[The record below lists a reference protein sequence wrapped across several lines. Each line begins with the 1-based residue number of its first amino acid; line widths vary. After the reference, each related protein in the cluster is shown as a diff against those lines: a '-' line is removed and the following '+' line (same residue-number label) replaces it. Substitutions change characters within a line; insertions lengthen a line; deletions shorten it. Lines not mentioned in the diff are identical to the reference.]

1 MTNKYFFYDTFLLSC
16 LMVDMGT
23 NVNGISYES
32 LPYDVRFD
40 DARKIYKTFV
50 YSPSNVLSENVY
62 ECMVNFLTDNK
73 NIEL

>member
-1 MTNKYFFYDTFLLSC
+1 MMTYDTFLLSC
-16 LMVDMGT
+16 LMADMGT
-23 NVNGISYES
+23 NVNGICYGS
-32 LPYDVRFD
+32 LPYDVQFD

>member
-1 MTNKYFFYDTFLLSC
+1 MMTYDTFLLSR
-16 LMVDMGT
+16 LMADMGI

-32 LPYDVRFD
+32 LPYDVQFD
-40 DARKIYKTFV
+40 NVRKIYKTFV

>member
-1 MTNKYFFYDTFLLSC
+1 MTYDTFLLSC
-16 LMVDMGT
+16 LMVDMGI

-40 DARKIYKTFV
+40 DAMKTYKIFI
-50 YSPSNVLSENVY
+50 YSPSNVLSEGVH
-62 ECMVNFLTDNK
+62 ECMVNFLTDNE

>member
-40 DARKIYKTFV
+40 YAMKTYKIFI
-50 YSPSNVLSENVY
+50 YSSSNVLSEGVY
-62 ECMVNFLTDNK
+62 ECMVKFLTDNK

>member
-1 MTNKYFFYDTFLLSC
+1 MMTYDTFLLSR
-16 LMVDMGT
+16 LMADMGI

-32 LPYDVRFD
+32 LPYDVQFD
-40 DARKIYKTFV
+40 NARKIYKIFV

-62 ECMVNFLTDNK
+62 ECMVKFLTDNK

>member
-1 MTNKYFFYDTFLLSC
+1 MMTYDTFLLSC
-16 LMVDMGT
+16 LMVDMGID
-23 NVNGISYES
+23 VNGISYES
-32 LPYDVRFD
+32 LPYDVQFD
-40 DARKIYKTFV
+40 NVRKIYKIFV

>member
-1 MTNKYFFYDTFLLSC
+1 MMTYDTFLLSC
-16 LMVDMGT
+16 LMADMGT

-32 LPYDVRFD
+32 LPYDIQFIKAMNV
-40 DARKIYKTFV
+40 YKTFV
-50 YSPSNVLSENVY
+50 HSPSNVLSEGVY

>member
-1 MTNKYFFYDTFLLSC
+1 
-16 LMVDMGT
+16 MVDMGI

-32 LPYDVRFD
+32 LPYDIQFD
-40 DARKIYKTFV
+40 NAKNAYKTFV

-62 ECMVNFLTDNK
+62 ACMVNFLTDNK

>member
-1 MTNKYFFYDTFLLSC
+1 MMTYDTFLLSC
-16 LMVDMGT
+16 LMADMGT
-23 NVNGISYES
+23 NVNGICYGS
-32 LPYDVRFD
+32 LPYDVQFD
-40 DARKIYKTFV
+40 DARKTYKIFV

>member
-1 MTNKYFFYDTFLLSC
+1 MMTYDTFLLSR
-16 LMVDMGT
+16 LMVDMGI

-32 LPYDVRFD
+32 LPYDVQFD
-40 DARKIYKTFV
+40 DVRKIYKIFV

>member
-1 MTNKYFFYDTFLLSC
+1 MMTYDTFLLSC
-16 LMVDMGT
+16 LMVDMGI

-32 LPYDVRFD
+32 LPYDVQFD
-40 DARKIYKTFV
+40 NVRNIYKTFV
-50 YSPSNVLSENVY
+50 YSPSNVLSEGVY

>member
-1 MTNKYFFYDTFLLSC
+1 MTYDTFLLSR
-16 LMVDMGT
+16 LMVDMGI

-32 LPYDVRFD
+32 LPYDVQFD
-40 DARKIYKTFV
+40 DVRKIYKIFV
-50 YSPSNVLSENVY
+50 YSPSNVLSEGVY

>member
-1 MTNKYFFYDTFLLSC
+1 MTYDTFLLSC
-16 LMVDMGT
+16 LMVDMGI

-32 LPYDVRFD
+32 LPYDIQFD
-40 DARKIYKTFV
+40 NVRKIYKTFV

-62 ECMVNFLTDNK
+62 ACMVNFLTDNK

>member
-1 MTNKYFFYDTFLLSC
+1 MMTYDTFLLSC

-23 NVNGISYES
+23 NVNGIPYES

-40 DARKIYKTFV
+40 DARKTYKIFI
-50 YSPSNVLSENVY
+50 YSPSNVLSENAY

>member
-1 MTNKYFFYDTFLLSC
+1 MTYDTFLLSR
-16 LMVDMGT
+16 LMVDMGI

-32 LPYDVRFD
+32 LPYDVQFD
-40 DARKIYKTFV
+40 DARKIYKIFV

>member
-40 DARKIYKTFV
+40 YAMKIYKIFV

-62 ECMVNFLTDNK
+62 ACMVNFLTDNK

>member
-1 MTNKYFFYDTFLLSC
+1 
-16 LMVDMGT
+16 MVDMGI

-32 LPYDVRFD
+32 LPYDVQFD
-40 DARKIYKTFV
+40 NARKIYKIFI
-50 YSPSNVLSENVY
+50 YCPSNVLSDGVY

>member
-1 MTNKYFFYDTFLLSC
+1 MMTYDTFLLSC

-23 NVNGISYES
+23 NVNGICYES
-32 LPYDVRFD
+32 LPYDIQFIKAMNV
-40 DARKIYKTFV
+40 YKTFV
-50 YSPSNVLSENVY
+50 YSPSNVLSEGVY

>member
-1 MTNKYFFYDTFLLSC
+1 MMTYDTFLLSC

-23 NVNGISYES
+23 NVNGVPYGS
-32 LPYDVRFD
+32 LPYDVQFD
-40 DARKIYKTFV
+40 DARKTYKIFI
-50 YSPSNVLSENVY
+50 YSPSNVLSENTY

>member
-32 LPYDVRFD
+32 LPYDVQFD
-40 DARKIYKTFV
+40 DARKTYKIFV
-50 YSPSNVLSENVY
+50 YSPSNVLSEGVY

>member
-1 MTNKYFFYDTFLLSC
+1 MTYDTFLLSC

-23 NVNGISYES
+23 NVNGIPYGS
-32 LPYDVRFD
+32 LPYDIQFDNVRN
-40 DARKIYKTFV
+40 AYKTFV
-50 YSPSNVLSENVY
+50 YSPSNVLSDGVY

>member
-1 MTNKYFFYDTFLLSC
+1 MMTYDTFLLSC

-23 NVNGISYES
+23 NVNGVPYGS
-32 LPYDVRFD
+32 LPYDIQFIK
-40 DARKIYKTFV
+40 AMNTYKTFV
-50 YSPSNVLSENVY
+50 YSPSNVLSDNVY

>member
-1 MTNKYFFYDTFLLSC
+1 MMTYDTFLLSC
-16 LMVDMGT
+16 LMADMGT

-32 LPYDVRFD
+32 LPYDIQFIKAMNV
-40 DARKIYKTFV
+40 YKTFV
-50 YSPSNVLSENVY
+50 YSPSNVLSEGVY

>member
-1 MTNKYFFYDTFLLSC
+1 MMTYDTFLLSR
-16 LMVDMGT
+16 LMVDMGI

-32 LPYDVRFD
+32 LPYDVQFD
-40 DARKIYKTFV
+40 DARKTYKIFV
-50 YSPSNVLSENVY
+50 YSHSNVLSENVY

>member
-1 MTNKYFFYDTFLLSC
+1 MMTYDTFLLSC
-16 LMVDMGT
+16 LMVDMGI

-32 LPYDVRFD
+32 LPYDVQFD
-40 DARKIYKTFV
+40 DARMIYNIFID
-50 YSPSNVLSENVY
+50 SPSNVLSEGVY

>member
-1 MTNKYFFYDTFLLSC
+1 MA
-16 LMVDMGT
+16 DMGI

-32 LPYDVRFD
+32 LPYDVQFD
-40 DARKIYKTFV
+40 DARKIYKIFV

>member
-1 MTNKYFFYDTFLLSC
+1 MMTYDTFLLSC

-32 LPYDVRFD
+32 LPYDIQFIKSMN
-40 DARKIYKTFV
+40 AYKIFV
-50 YSPSNVLSENVY
+50 YSPSNVLSEGVY

>member
-1 MTNKYFFYDTFLLSC
+1 MTYDTFLLSC
-16 LMVDMGT
+16 LMVDMGI

-32 LPYDVRFD
+32 LPYDVQFD
-40 DARKIYKTFV
+40 NVRKIYKTFV
-50 YSPSNVLSENVY
+50 YSPSNVLSEGVY

>member
-1 MTNKYFFYDTFLLSC
+1 MMTYDTFLLSC
-16 LMVDMGT
+16 LMADMGT

-32 LPYDVRFD
+32 LPYDIQFIKSIN
-40 DARKIYKTFV
+40 AYKIFV
-50 YSPSNVLSENVY
+50 HSPSNVLSEGVY